1 MAVLLPVGAALL
13 VYLNTLGAG
22 FVHDDNLQI
31 VGNPWVHE
39 LKYWPDLVTNPV
51 WAFRTTAGTHYY
63 RPVQMGLYG
72 LLWAAG
78 GGAAWPFHLANL
90 LLHALTTGALAM
102 LVLRLSRDATVA
114 TVCGLLFAVHPI
126 HAEVVAWV
134 ASLPELTFSFF
145 LLATLLLHIQA
156 RSAAAGKRG
165 PWIAGALACAA
176 ATMLS
181 KETGVIT
188 PLLIALIE
196 LLYPRG
202 SGDAATTRGAR
213 LAPRMLAAARA
224 TAPYLVVVLL
234 YVGLRWSV
242 VGGVAVLRPSEL
254 TAVDALINAPAL
266 LGRYL
271 GAMLW
276 PAGLSVHHI
285 YEPLR
290 SPLAASVLL
299 GFVAVVLVAALL
311 PRLLRH
317 RPDLVVAGALL
328 LLPLLPALY
337 LPGLGSALFA
347 ERYAYLPSAGF
358 LWLVAGG
365 LSALSGRLVR
375 DDRTRAA
382 AVLGLA
388 MVVAL
393 SGAARTVVRNEDWR
407 DDRRLAEATIRVE
420 PSAEQMYV
428 VLGNLHESEGRPEQ
442 ALGSYEAGLAVLPDS
457 LALRVARANLL
468 LVLGRIT
475 PEQALVEFG
484 DVETVDPRMYEVQA
498 IVGDAYL
505 QAGRYDEAEA
515 AFGRAL
521 ELNPRDPMLYNR
533 LAVVYLQTGRR
544 NEAERALEQ
553 ALAIDPGFALARENL
568 ERLRGMAAPE

>member
-31 VGNPWVHE
+31 VDNPWVHE
-39 LKYWPDLVTNPV
+39 LRHWPDLVSHPV

-90 LLHALTTGALAM
+90 LLHALMTGALAM
-102 LVLRLSRDATVA
+102 LVLRLSKDATVA
-114 TVCGLLFAVHPI
+114 VACGVLFAVHPL
-126 HAEVVAWV
+126 HVEVVAWV

-145 LLATLLLHIQA
+145 LLATLLFHLGA
-156 RSAAAGKRG
+156 RSAPPGKRG

-202 SGDAATTRGAR
+202 VADVATEDGAR
-213 LAPRMLAAARA
+213 VAPRALVAARA
-224 TAPYLVVVLL
+224 AAPYLVVTAL
-234 YVGLRWSV
+234 YIALRWSV

-271 GAMLW
+271 WAMLW
-276 PAGLSVHHI
+276 PAGLSVHHV

-290 SPLAASVLL
+290 TPLAVSVLL
-299 GFVAVVLVAALL
+299 GVIGLVVVAALL
-311 PRLLRH
+311 PRSLRR
-317 RPDLVVAGALL
+317 RPDLVVAGALF

-358 LWLVAGG
+358 LWLVAAGV
-365 LSALSGRLVR
+365 SAVVGRFVGP
-375 DDRTRAA
+375 DRERVV
-382 AVLGLA
+382 VLGLA
-388 MVVAL
+388 MAVAL
-393 SGAARTVVRNEDWR
+393 AGAGRAVVRNEDWR

-420 PSAEQMYV
+420 PRAEQMYV
-428 VLGNLHESEGRPEQ
+428 VLGNLHENEGRPEE

-484 DVETVDPRMYEVQA
+484 DVETVDPRMYEVHA

-505 QAGRYDEAEA
+505 QAGRYDEAET

-544 NEAERALEQ
+544 NEAEQALTRALT
-553 ALAIDPGFALARENL
+553 IDPGFALARDNL
-568 ERLRGMAAPE
+568 ERLRAMPVSE